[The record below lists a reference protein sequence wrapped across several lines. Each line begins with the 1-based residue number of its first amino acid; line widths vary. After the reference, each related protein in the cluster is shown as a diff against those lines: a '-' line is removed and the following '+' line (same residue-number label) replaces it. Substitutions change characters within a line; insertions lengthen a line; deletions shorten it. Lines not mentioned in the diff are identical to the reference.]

1 MFSQEIC
8 FRLVL
13 DLGKLS
19 TQIGLEWQSLGVHLG
34 FSLVQMTQLRSAYP
48 NSIPQCVSLM
58 LSNWQITLEE
68 YGIQTIPTL
77 ANALRDADRADL
89 ADDLSGTF
97 QRLSA
102 DLSEKKRIQ
111 QQASI
116 DSFDELDGLSGIKK
130 RFIMI

>member
-1 MFSQEIC
+1 MFSQHNC
-8 FRLVL
+8 LRLVL

-19 TQIGLEWQSLGVHLG
+19 TQIGLEWQLLGVHLG
-34 FSLVQMTQLRSAYP
+34 FSLVQMEQLRSAYP

-68 YGIQTIPTL
+68 YGIITTPTL
-77 ANALRDADRADL
+77 ANALRDAGRADL
-89 ADDLSGTF
+89 ADDISGSF

-102 DLSEKKRIQ
+102 DLSDKKRIQ

-130 RFIMI
+130 RLKYD